1 MVVFKLPRKLSFKY
15 LVAGSFFVVLLV
27 VLIVFLALKPE
38 VDKPST
44 ESLGPTNTKDVADI
58 VSRGDEKLL
67 KANDLLGYQYSK
79 ISVAVQASREKQFDQ
94 SRDLMLEVIDK
105 VPEDQILSSVYLA
118 IAEAYFGLD
127 EKENYNKFI
136 NKSIEI
142 LKKEGKQQEAL
153 SWQKELEK

>member
-15 LVAGSFFVVLLV
+15 LVAGSLFVVLLV

-118 IAEAYFGLD
+118 IAEAYLGLD

-136 NKSIEI
+136 TKSIEI